1 MMTVSLEHQEACVL
15 VPFQHY
21 LARAAGF
28 DKVSPNIVVKNAIF
42 TAFYGILRH
51 FLVKFPT
58 EFLVFSMDA
67 CVYMYIAPLNRRL
80 CCGIFSYLPQLK
92 RGVFYH
98 SLEQDSIKGEDKQC
112 QSALPFY

>member
-1 MMTVSLEHQEACVL
+1 MPFLRHFTAFYGIKWHLMTTVSLEHQGKCVL
-15 VPFQHY
+15 VPFQHC

-28 DKVSPNIVVKNAIF
+28 EQVSPNIMVKNAIF

-51 FLVKFPT
+51 FLVNFPT

-67 CVYMYIAPLNRRL
+67 CVHMYTAPLHRRL

-92 RGVFYH
+92 RGV
-98 SLEQDSIKGEDKQC
+98 
-112 QSALPFY
+112 